1 MEVEPEQAFRRAIS
15 AFATGV
21 TVVCAAR
28 GDGRVSGITVN
39 SLTSVSLRPRL
50 LLWCL
55 GDESERY
62 ELFAGAKL
70 WGVTVLSAE
79 EEALAVRFARA
90 ETEGVAEDELDMF
103 AGAPVLRA
111 GIGHLSCHT
120 RETRA
125 AGDHFREWR
134 VVRFPEDPHRLVFAE
149 PALPHKLLTG
159 LWEPSSHDS
168 TGPIIAEQVNHGLV
182 DLTDHL
188 PLTFHSMTML
198 RLTARCTSVCTSRRT
213 DGRQPSATPRW
224 LSVSG
229 V

>member
-125 AGDHFREWR
+125 AGDHLIIIGEVMEFRAQ
-134 VVRFPEDPHRLVFAE
+134 PGA
-149 PALPHKLLTG
+149 A
-159 LWEPSSHDS
+159 
-168 TGPIIAEQVNHGLV
+168 
-182 DLTDHL
+182 
-188 PLTFHSMTML
+188 LTFYRGL
-198 RLTARCTSVCTSRRT
+198 YGRLDDPRTGSR
-213 DGRQPSATPRW
+213 
-224 LSVSG
+224 
-229 V
+229 